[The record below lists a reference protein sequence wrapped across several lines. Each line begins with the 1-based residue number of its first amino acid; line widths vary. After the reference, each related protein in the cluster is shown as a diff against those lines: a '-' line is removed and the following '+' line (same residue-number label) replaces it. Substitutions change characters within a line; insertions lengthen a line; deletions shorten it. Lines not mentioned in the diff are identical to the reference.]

1 MKEHFEITQGTEE
14 WNQIRCGRLTASVI
28 PTLFMKESTK
38 GYQDAIKRIAY
49 ERTAGRPVESY
60 KSEWMARG
68 NELEAAA
75 IEEYQAT
82 EFCDV
87 VRIGFVEVDE
97 WCGCSPDGYV
107 GDDGMIQVKCPK
119 WNTFFD
125 YRTIDDIDKDYIIQC
140 QTEMLFSKRKWN
152 DLYIYDPYLESK
164 KFRILPDEAMQQDIL
179 ARIKK
184 AKGEVEALMREICAK
199 GQVRKVT
206 EAPAEPAKT
215 KRKGRAA

>member
-1 MKEHFEITQGTEE
+1 MKEHFEISQGTEE
-14 WNQIRCGRLTASVI
+14 WNQIRCGRFTASVI

-49 ERTAGRPVESY
+49 ERTAGRPVESF
-60 KSEWMARG
+60 KSEWMTRG

-107 GDDGMIQVKCPK
+107 REDGMIQVKCPK

-125 YRTIDDIDKDYIIQC
+125 YRTIADIDKDYIIQC
-140 QTEMLFSKRKWN
+140 QTEMLFSGRKWN

-164 KFRILPDEAMQQDIL
+164 KFRILPDEAMQLDIL
-179 ARIKK
+179 ARIEK
-184 AKGEVEALMREICAK
+184 AKGEVESLMREICAK
-199 GQVRKVT
+199 GQTRK
-206 EAPAEPAKT
+206 EPEPAAHAKP
-215 KRKGRAA
+215 KRKGRAE